1 MHHTALR
8 DDAHR
13 RIDRIGRA
21 DILVGIPSFN
31 NVGTIGYVAEM
42 GARGMTEHFPDL
54 KPVLVNSDGGS
65 TDGTREKVLAAAAST
80 GVEVISTRYDGPPGK
95 GSAFRAIFEIAEAL
109 DCRVCV
115 VVDSDLR
122 SITPRWIDL
131 LAGPVVR
138 DGFGYVTPYYVRHKY
153 DGTITNN
160 LAYPL
165 TRALYGVG
173 VRQPIGG
180 DFGFSGALA
189 RSFLEK
195 DVWLTDVARFGI
207 DVFMTTTAIN
217 EGYPVCQANL
227 GAKVH
232 DPKDPAASLGPMFMQ
247 VVGTLFRMMGAYE
260 ARWQGAR
267 GSRPAPRV
275 GPPLEQDAE
284 PVAVSLE
291 ALIARFRAGAE
302 RLGPLWERVLEPET
316 RRAIEALAATPAS
329 SYSFPPEVWAHAVYG
344 FAVAYNR
351 SGLPAPELIDALVP
365 LYYGRTGGLVRDT
378 REMDLDAFEAYV
390 DAQARTFE
398 DLKGYLLARWD
409 AAGGT

>member
-1 MHHTALR
+1 MTTLLTGINGFLGSSLAADLAADGADVVGLDVTRGETDTPWRVETLDVRDRDALR
-8 DDAHR
+8 TL
-13 RIDRIGRA
+13 IG
-21 DILVGIPSFN
+21 
-31 NVGTIGYVAEM
+31 
-42 GARGMTEHFPDL
+42 DL
-54 KPVLVNSDGGS
+54 
-65 TDGTREKVLAAAAST
+65 
-80 GVEVISTRYDGPPGK
+80 GVESIIHCGGVSGPHVANEQPALVTEVNVLGTTNL
-95 GSAFRAIFEIAEAL
+95 FEVARELKVKAM
-109 DCRVCV
+109 VM
-115 VVDSDLR
+115 VDSDLR
-122 SITPRWIDL
+122 SIVPEWVEL
-131 LAGPVVR
+131 LAGPILK
-138 DGFGYVTPYYVRHKY
+138 GGYDFVAPLYARHKY

-189 RSFLEK
+189 RSYLEK

-232 DPKDPAASLGPMFMQ
+232 DPKDPAASLGLMFMQ
-247 VVGTLFRMMGAYE
+247 VVGTLFRMMGLYE
-260 ARWQGAR
+260 ARWRGAR
-267 GSRPAPRV
+267 GSSPAPRI
-275 GPPLEQDAE
+275 GPPLEQEAE

-291 ALIARFRAGAE
+291 ALIARFRAGVE
-302 RLGPLWERVLEPET
+302 QLGPLWERVLEPGT

-329 SYSFPPEVWAHAVYG
+329 GYSFPPEVWAHAVYD

-378 REMDLDAFEAYV
+378 RAMDPDAFEAYV
-390 DAQARTFE
+390 DAQARAFE

-409 AAGGT
+409 AAGG

>member
-95 GSAFRAIFEIAEAL
+95 GSAFRAIFEIAESL

-138 DGFGYVTPYYVRHKY
+138 DGFGYVTPYYARHKY

-232 DPKDPAASLGPMFMQ
+232 DPKDPASSLGPMFMQ
-247 VVGTLFRMMGAYE
+247 VVGTLFRMMGLYE
-260 ARWQGAR
+260 ARWRGAKS
-267 GSRPAPRV
+267 SRPAPRV

-291 ALIARFRAGAE
+291 GLIARFRAGAE

-329 SYSFPPEVWAHAVYG
+329 GYSFPPEVWAHAVYD
-344 FAVAYNR
+344 FAVAYNH

-378 REMDLDAFEAYV
+378 REMELDAFEAYV
-390 DAQARTFE
+390 DTQARTFE

-409 AAGGT
+409 AAGG

>member
-8 DDAHR
+8 DDARR

-65 TDGTREKVLAAAAST
+65 TDGTREKVPAAAAST

-95 GSAFRAIFEIAEAL
+95 GSAFR
-109 DCRVCV
+109 
-115 VVDSDLR
+115 
-122 SITPRWIDL
+122 
-131 LAGPVVR
+131 
-138 DGFGYVTPYYVRHKY
+138 
-153 DGTITNN
+153 
-160 LAYPL
+160 
-165 TRALYGVG
+165 
-173 VRQPIGG
+173 
-180 DFGFSGALA
+180 FSGALA

-247 VVGTLFRMMGAYE
+247 
-260 ARWQGAR
+260 
-267 GSRPAPRV
+267 
-275 GPPLEQDAE
+275 
-284 PVAVSLE
+284 
-291 ALIARFRAGAE
+291 
-302 RLGPLWERVLEPET
+302 
-316 RRAIEALAATPAS
+316 
-329 SYSFPPEVWAHAVYG
+329 
-344 FAVAYNR
+344 
-351 SGLPAPELIDALVP
+351 
-365 LYYGRTGGLVRDT
+365 
-378 REMDLDAFEAYV
+378 
-390 DAQARTFE
+390 
-398 DLKGYLLARWD
+398 
-409 AAGGT
+409 